1 MRAVAKFLTAG
12 ALALLV
18 GVAAPVRDAAVFAQG
33 AQGAAQQP
41 PSTQPT
47 PTFRASVDLITT
59 DMIARNSRT
68 EQFIADLK
76 PSEVEIYE
84 DGVKQEIVS
93 FVLTH
98 GGRVFNTLAPPAA
111 PAQEGI
117 ILPQRRPTNDAAGRI
132 FLIFIDDFHL
142 QFRETARTRDL
153 IKRML
158 RSLIHEGDMF
168 GIVST
173 GHSSISEQLTYDR
186 QVLES
191 SIERVTG
198 GGLTPKEIME
208 GMSTSQGPAEL
219 RHRAHVAFSTA
230 YDLMRNLEK
239 VQNRRKAVIYISS
252 GYDFDPF
259 VEGRLEEQARRAGI
273 GETTDESGTLLAA
286 AERLRTNQSYKD
298 MRSQQ
303 ELAATDVMR
312 ELYDLTKAANRANAT
327 LYTIDPRGLV
337 AGPDIDQDINMND
350 WLSYIRET
358 QDSLR
363 ILAEN
368 TGGIAIVNQ
377 NDFDKGLKRI
387 DNETSDY
394 YVLGYYSSNP
404 DPMRRNRK
412 LEVRTTRPDVAI
424 RARQT
429 YIASA
434 EPPDADEIVR
444 SFRLKADATSPAP
457 PSSRGAGGSF
467 RKSESLQRR
476 CAADGSSSGRA
487 SRSAVPASCRQSG
500 CRTAGRCGPPR
511 RPPATE

>member
-1 MRAVAKFLTAG
+1 MRTAAKFLTAG
-12 ALALLV
+12 AFALLLAA
-18 GVAAPVRDAAVFAQG
+18 AAPPAPEAVHAQ
-33 AQGAAQQP
+33 AAAQQP
-41 PSTQPT
+41 APGQT

-68 EQFIADLK
+68 EQFISDLK
-76 PSEVEIYE
+76 PDEVEVYE
-84 DGVKQEIVS
+84 DGVRQQIVS

-98 GGRVFNTLAPPAA
+98 GGRVYNTMAPPPA
-111 PAQEGI
+111 PVQEGI

-142 QFRETARTRDL
+142 QFRETPRTREL
-153 IKRML
+153 IKKML
-158 RSLIHEGDMF
+158 RLLIHEGDMF

-191 SIERVTG
+191 AIERITG
-198 GGLTPKEIME
+198 GGMTPREIVE
-208 GMSTSQGPAEL
+208 GMQTSQGPAEL

-273 GETTDESGTLLAA
+273 TDTSDESGGTMAA
-286 AERLRTNQSYKD
+286 AERLRNDPTYRDQ
-298 MRSQQ
+298 RSQQ
-303 ELAATDVMR
+303 ELASTDLIR
-312 ELYDLTKAANRANAT
+312 ELYDITKAANRANAT
-327 LYTIDPRGLV
+327 IYTIDPRGLI
-337 AGPDIDQDINMND
+337 AGPDIDQDVNMND
-350 WLSYIRET
+350 WLAYTRET

-363 ILAEN
+363 VLAEQ

-377 NDFDKGLKRI
+377 NDMDKGLKRI

-404 DPMRRNRK
+404 DPMRRTRRI
-412 LEVRTTRPDVAI
+412 EVRTTRKDVTV
-424 RARQT
+424 RARST
-429 YIASA
+429 YSLR
-434 EPPDADEIVR
+434 P
-444 SFRLKADATSPAP
+444 SPT
-457 PSSRGAGGSF
+457 R
-467 RKSESLQRR
+467 
-476 CAADGSSSGRA
+476 
-487 SRSAVPASCRQSG
+487 
-500 CRTAGRCGPPR
+500 
-511 RPPATE
+511 

>member
-1 MRAVAKFLTAG
+1 MTAG
-12 ALALLV
+12 AFALLLAL
-18 GVAAPVRDAAVFAQG
+18 GAPPAPKTLHAQAG
-33 AQGAAQQP
+33 SPQP
-41 PSTQPT
+41 GQTT

-76 PSEVEIYE
+76 VNEVEIYE

-98 GGRVFNTLAPPAA
+98 GGRVLNMLAPPPA
-111 PAQEGI
+111 PVQEGI

-142 QFRETARTRDL
+142 QFRETPRTRQL
-153 IKRML
+153 IQKML
-158 RSLIHEGDMF
+158 RLLIHEGDMF

-191 SIERVTG
+191 AVERITG
-198 GGLTPKEIME
+198 GGLTPKEITE
-208 GMSTSQGPAEL
+208 GMQTSQGPAEL
-219 RHRAHVAFSTA
+219 RHRAHVAFATA

-273 GETTDESGTLLAA
+273 SETTDEKGESLAA
-286 AERLRTNQSYKD
+286 AEQLRTSSNYRDQ
-298 MRSQQ
+298 RSQQ
-303 ELAATDVMR
+303 ELAATDLIG

-337 AGPDIDQDINMND
+337 AGPDIDQDVKMSD
-350 WLSYIRET
+350 WNAYLRET

-363 ILAEN
+363 VLAEN

-394 YVLGYYSSNP
+394 YVIGYYSSNP
-404 DPMRRNRK
+404 DPLRRTRK
-412 LEVRTTRPDVAI
+412 LDVKTSRPDVSI
-424 RARQT
+424 KARET
-429 YIASA
+429 Y
-434 EPPDADEIVR
+434 
-444 SFRLKADATSPAP
+444 
-457 PSSRGAGGSF
+457 
-467 RKSESLQRR
+467 SL
-476 CAADGSSSGRA
+476 
-487 SRSAVPASCRQSG
+487 
-500 CRTAGRCGPPR
+500 
-511 RPPATE
+511 RPNLPKR

>member
-1 MRAVAKFLTAG
+1 MRATAKFLTAG

-18 GVAAPVRDAAVFAQG
+18 AVGVPSRDTALAQ
-33 AQGAAQQP
+33 AAAQQQSP
-41 PSTQPT
+41 TQAP

-59 DMIARNSRT
+59 DMIARHSRT

-76 PSEVEIYE
+76 PHEIEIYE

-98 GGRVFNTLAPPAA
+98 GGRVFNTLAPPPP

-117 ILPQRRPTNDAAGRI
+117 ILPQRRPTNDTAGRI
-132 FLIFIDDFHL
+132 FIIFIDDFHL
-142 QFRETARTRDL
+142 QFRETSRTRDL
-153 IKRML
+153 LKRML
-158 RSLIHEGDMF
+158 RNLIHEGDMF
-168 GIVST
+168 AIVST
-173 GHSSISEQLTYDR
+173 GHSSIEEQQTYDR
-186 QVLES
+186 QVLEAA
-191 SIERVTG
+191 IERVTG

-219 RHRAHVAFSTA
+219 RHRAHVAFATA

-239 VQNRRKAVIYISS
+239 VQNRRKAVLYISS

-273 GETTDESGTLLAA
+273 SETTDESGTLVAA
-286 AERLRTNQSYKD
+286 AEQIRKNDSYKD

-303 ELAATDVMR
+303 ELAATDLMR
-312 ELYDLTKAANRANAT
+312 ELFDLTKAANRANAT
-327 LYTIDPRGLV
+327 IYTIDPRGLV

-350 WLSYIRET
+350 WNAFIRET

-363 ILAEN
+363 IIAEN

-394 YVLGYYSSNP
+394 YVIGYYSSNP

-424 RARQT
+424 RARQS
-429 YIASA
+429 Y
-434 EPPDADEIVR
+434 
-444 SFRLKADATSPAP
+444 
-457 PSSRGAGGSF
+457 
-467 RKSESLQRR
+467 SL
-476 CAADGSSSGRA
+476 
-487 SRSAVPASCRQSG
+487 
-500 CRTAGRCGPPR
+500 
-511 RPPATE
+511 RPNAPATRDR

>member
-1 MRAVAKFLTAG
+1 MTAG
-12 ALALLV
+12 AFALLLAL
-18 GVAAPVRDAAVFAQG
+18 GAPPAPTTIQAQAGAQAPAQG
-33 AQGAAQQP
+33 QP
-41 PSTQPT
+41 
-47 PTFRASVDLITT
+47 PTFRATVDLITT
-59 DMIARNSRT
+59 DMIARDSRT

-76 PSEVEIYE
+76 PHEIEVLE

-98 GGRVFNTLAPPAA
+98 GGRVFNTLAPPPA
-111 PAQEGI
+111 PVQEGI

-142 QFRETARTRDL
+142 QFRETPRTRDL
-153 IKRML
+153 IKRMM
-158 RSLIHEGDMF
+158 RNLIHEGDMF

-191 SIERVTG
+191 SIERITG
-198 GGLTPKEIME
+198 GGLTPKDIMQ
-208 GMSTSQGPAEL
+208 GMATSQGPAEL

-259 VEGRLEEQARRAGI
+259 VEGRLEEQARRMGI
-273 GETTDESGTLLAA
+273 NDSQDEQGGMLAA
-286 AERLRTNQSYKD
+286 AERLREDPTYRDQRS
-298 MRSQQ
+298 SQQ
-303 ELAATDVMR
+303 LAATDLIR
-312 ELYDLTKAANRANAT
+312 EVYDLTKAANRANAT
-327 LYTIDPRGLV
+327 LYTIDPRGLI
-337 AGPDIDQDINMND
+337 AGPDIDQDVNMND
-350 WLSYIRET
+350 WNAYVRET

-363 ILAEN
+363 MLAEQ

-404 DPMRRNRK
+404 DPTRRTRK
-412 LEVRTTRPDVAI
+412 IEVRTTRSGVAI
-424 RARQT
+424 KARES
-429 YIASA
+429 YSLR
-434 EPPDADEIVR
+434 P
-444 SFRLKADATSPAP
+444 TS
-457 PSSRGAGGSF
+457 
-467 RKSESLQRR
+467 LRR
-476 CAADGSSSGRA
+476 
-487 SRSAVPASCRQSG
+487 
-500 CRTAGRCGPPR
+500 
-511 RPPATE
+511 